1 MSTLSLPNK
10 RGKFGREVATDY
22 NEINLLET
30 NEAKR
35 AKLEMWIAKRI
46 GDDLIKH
53 YKGRE
58 WGVYVDIEG
67 QMIIIA
73 CDSLSCEKGY
83 HIHMAGRNIHDLQLK
98 ARGAAGEILERHG
111 VPTGRKADPE
121 DFESLNRDL
130 RDNVIATDS
139 KATLI

>member
-1 MSTLSLPNK
+1 MSTLSLPNS
-10 RGKFGREVATDY
+10 RGKFGREIATDY
-22 NEINLLET
+22 NEINLQET
-30 NEAKR
+30 NEAKQ

-53 YKGRE
+53 FKGRE
-58 WGVYVDIEG
+58 WGVRVDIAG
-67 QMIIIA
+67 QVIIIT
-73 CDSLSCEKGY
+73 CDSLSCEKGF

-98 ARGAAGEILERHG
+98 ARSAAGEILERHG
-111 VPTGRKADPE
+111 VSTGRKADPE
-121 DFESLNRDL
+121 LFESLNRDL